1 MGRGIMMKIKKDFI
15 KREIAG
21 DYILV
26 PIGSTAMDFNGL
38 ITMNDVGVFI
48 WENLESVENQDE
60 MLKKILSEY
69 EVDEKTAKID
79 MEEFL
84 GILKNA
90 DII

>member
-1 MGRGIMMKIKKDFI
+1 
-15 KREIAG
+15 
-21 DYILV
+21 
-26 PIGSTAMDFNGL
+26 MDFNGL

>member
-1 MGRGIMMKIKKDFI
+1 MKIKKDFI

-26 PIGSTAMDFNGL
+26 PIGNTAIDFNGL
-38 ITMNDVGVFI
+38 ITMNDVGAFI

-69 EVDEKTAKID
+69 EVDEKTAKVD

-84 GILKNA
+84 DILKNA

>member
-1 MGRGIMMKIKKDFI
+1 MMKIKKDFI

>member
-1 MGRGIMMKIKKDFI
+1 MKIKKDFI

-26 PIGSTAMDFNGL
+26 PIGSTALDFNGL
-38 ITMNDVGVFI
+38 ITMNDVGAFI

-60 MLKKILSEY
+60 MLKQILSEY
-69 EVDEKTAKID
+69 EVDEKTAKED

-84 GILKNA
+84 DILKNA

>member
-26 PIGSTAMDFNGL
+26 PIGNTAIDFNGL
-38 ITMNDVGVFI
+38 ITMNDVGAFI

-69 EVDEKTAKID
+69 EVDEKTAKVD

-84 GILKNA
+84 DILKNA

>member
-1 MGRGIMMKIKKDFI
+1 MGRVIMMKIKKDFI

-26 PIGSTAMDFNGL
+26 PIGRTSMDFNGL

-84 GILKNA
+84 GILINA
-90 DII
+90 DRI

>member
-1 MGRGIMMKIKKDFI
+1 MIVKKDFVL
-15 KREIAG
+15 REIAG

-26 PIGSTAMDFNGL
+26 PTGSTALDFNGL

-48 WENLESVENQDE
+48 WENLESIENENE

-69 EVDEKTAKID
+69 EVDEKTAKADI
-79 MEEFL
+79 EEFL
-84 GILKNA
+84 NILRKA

>member
-69 EVDEKTAKID
+69 EVDEKTAKIG

>member
-1 MGRGIMMKIKKDFI
+1 MKIKQDFI

-26 PIGSTAMDFNGL
+26 PIGNTALNFNGL

-48 WENLESVENQDE
+48 WENLESVEGEDGL
-60 MLKKILSEY
+60 LKKILSEY
-69 EVDEKTAKID
+69 EVDEQTAKAD

-84 GILKNA
+84 DILRKA

>member
-1 MGRGIMMKIKKDFI
+1 MKIKKDFI

>member
-26 PIGSTAMDFNGL
+26 PIGSTAMDFNGV

>member
-1 MGRGIMMKIKKDFI
+1 MMKIKKDFI

-48 WENLESVENQDE
+48 WDNLESSNNEDE
-60 MLKKILSEY
+60 LLNKILSEY
-69 EVDEKTAKID
+69 EVDEKTAKAD

-84 GILKNA
+84 EVLKKA